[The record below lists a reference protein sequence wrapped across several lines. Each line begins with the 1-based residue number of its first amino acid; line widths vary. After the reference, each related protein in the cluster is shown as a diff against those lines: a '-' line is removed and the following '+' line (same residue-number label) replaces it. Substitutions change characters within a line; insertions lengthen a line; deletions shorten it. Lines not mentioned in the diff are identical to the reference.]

1 MITKSERRGLKGG
14 TDYFA
19 VCDMEGFAELAA
31 SVPAEQSE
39 RRGAS
44 RGGEG
49 SWYGDKTYTQALDC
63 VRNGDLAGVAASEQL
78 LDKLEAE
85 QFVSPVWRNRLDVV
99 GGSPCVPAYLAGHP
113 MAMRRRERVMSE
125 QGPLT
130 IIVAMTLSGA
140 IEVEDMRKRGATLLA
155 LVRLLSTNRPV
166 EIWTAVCLGSTGR
179 GAHVLTKLDTAP
191 LDLARAAHMLTDPCV
206 TRGLGYAS
214 CNHIA
219 SGGYMGGWPHG
230 NFEAYQRTARELYSN
245 VIGTSSEVLYVG
257 AAHVND
263 PTVKEPVKWLKET
276 LAQYGGAALA
286 E

>member
-19 VCDMEGFAELAA
+19 VCDMEGFAELADTVTGRKRNRVTT
-31 SVPAEQSE
+31 SNEWT
-39 RRGAS
+39 
-44 RGGEG
+44 G
-49 SWYGDKTYTQALDC
+49 SKNYSTAVDQ
-63 VRNGDLAGVAASEQL
+63 VRNGDLSGVAASELL

-130 IIVAMTLSGA
+130 VIVSMSLSGG
-140 IEVEDMRKRGATLLA
+140 IDVSVMRKRGASLLA
-155 LVRLLSTNRPV
+155 LVRLLSANRPV
-166 EIWTAVCLGSTGR
+166 ELWIAVCLGGSNHGTHTLVR
-179 GAHVLTKLDTAP
+179 LDTAP
-191 LDLARAAHMLTDPCV
+191 LDLARAAHMLTCPSV
-206 TRGLGYAS
+206 TRGIGYGI
-214 CNHIA
+214 CDDMRE
-219 SGGYMGGWPHG
+219 GGMWPHG
-230 NFEAYQRTARELYSN
+230 DYEEYQRTARELYSN

-257 AAHVND
+257 AAHLDD

-276 LAQYGGAALA
+276 LAQYGGAAMA

>member
-19 VCDMEGFAELAA
+19 VCDMAGFAELAA

-39 RRGAS
+39 RKSAS
-44 RGGEG
+44 RGD
-49 SWYGDKTYTQALDC
+49 SWSGGKRYDVALEQ
-63 VRNGDLAGVAASEQL
+63 VRSGDLSGVAASEQL

-99 GGSPCVPAYLAGHP
+99 GGSPCVPAFLAGHP
-113 MAMRRRERVMSE
+113 MAMRRRERVMTE

-130 IIVAMTLSGA
+130 IIVSMTLSA
-140 IEVEDMRKRGATLLA
+140 MIDVETMRQRGATLLA
-155 LVRLLSTNRPV
+155 LVRLLSANRPV

-179 GAHVLTKLDTAP
+179 GSHVLTKLDTAP

-214 CNHIA
+214 CGHIA
-219 SGGYMGGWPHG
+219 QGGYMGGWPHG
-230 NFEAYQRTARELYSN
+230 DFDHYQRTARELYTN
-245 VIGTSSEVLYVG
+245 ALGVTGEVLYVG
-257 AAHVND
+257 AAHAKD
-263 PTVKEPVKWLKET
+263 PTVNEPVKWLRET

-286 E
+286 D

>member
-19 VCDMEGFAELAA
+19 VCDMAGFAELADKVTGYQRNRTTT
-31 SVPAEQSE
+31 SN
-39 RRGAS
+39 
-44 RGGEG
+44 
-49 SWYGDKTYTQALDC
+49 SWTGNKDYSTAVDQ
-63 VRNGDLAGVAASEQL
+63 VRNGDLSGVAASEQL

-113 MAMRRRERVMSE
+113 MAMRRRERVMTE

-130 IIVAMTLSGA
+130 IIVSMSLSAA
-140 IEVEDMRKRGATLLA
+140 IDVSVMRKRGASLLA
-155 LVRLLSTNRPV
+155 LVRLLSANRPV
-166 EIWTAVCLGSTGR
+166 ELWMAVCLGDSNHGTHTLVR
-179 GAHVLTKLDTAP
+179 LDTAP
-191 LDLARAAHMLTDPCV
+191 LDLARAAHMLTCPSV
-206 TRGLGYAS
+206 TRGIGYGI
-214 CNHIA
+214 CHGMR
-219 SGGYMGGWPHG
+219 SGGNWPHG
-230 NFEAYQRTARELYSN
+230 DYEGYQRTARELYSN
-245 VIGTSSEVLYVG
+245 VIGTDSEVLYVG

>member
-19 VCDMEGFAELAA
+19 VCDMAGFAELAA
-31 SVPAEQSE
+31 KVTGYHRNRVTRAADWTGNKDYSTAVDQ
-39 RRGAS
+39 
-44 RGGEG
+44 
-49 SWYGDKTYTQALDC
+49 

-78 LDKLEAE
+78 LDKLETE

-113 MAMRRRERVMSE
+113 MAMRRRERVMTE

-130 IIVAMTLSGA
+130 VIVSMSLSAA
-140 IEVEDMRKRGATLLA
+140 IDVEVMRKRGASLLA
-155 LVRLLSTNRPV
+155 LVRLLSANRPV
-166 EIWTAVCLGSTGR
+166 ELWIAVCLGDRSHGTHTLVR
-179 GAHVLTKLDTAP
+179 LDTAP
-191 LDLARAAHMLTDPCV
+191 LDLARASHMLTCPSV
-206 TRGLGYAS
+206 TRGLGYS
-214 CNHIA
+214 ICEGMQ
-219 SGGYMGGWPHG
+219 SGGSWPHG
-230 NFEAYQRTARELYSN
+230 DYAAYQRTARELYSN
-245 VIGTSSEVLYVG
+245 VIGTDSEVLYVG

-276 LAQYGGAALA
+276 LAQYGGAAMA